1 MEGRKMPVILL
12 TTHYSERPAAIVREA
27 VPKGFTLLMLD
38 KISQQELIEKAP
50 LADYILVSGR
60 LKINKEVIDAAKNL
74 KMLQRTGVGTDMFDM
89 DAIRARNIPI
99 YVNAGVNASS
109 VAEHAVLHILAALR
123 RLTIVNDEVR
133 SGIWSKQDNGLQ
145 SNELAGKTVGLI
157 GAGNIGRHAARMLSG
172 FACNL
177 IYYDMYRLKP
187 ETEEQLNLTYKPL
200 DEVFAQSDI
209 ISLHCPL
216 TDETRGIINAQT
228 LAKMKDG
235 TVIVNTAR
243 GELIVEKDLADA
255 LRTGKIKAAGLDVF
269 CAEPPIMD
277 NPLFAFD
284 RVTASPHIGG
294 VSYEAFKG
302 MMTEAM
308 KNMVTFESGNAESLE
323 SKRLK

>member
-1 MEGRKMPVILL
+1 MPVILL

-133 SGIWSKQDNGLQ
+133 
-145 SNELAGKTVGLI
+145 
-157 GAGNIGRHAARMLSG
+157 
-172 FACNL
+172 
-177 IYYDMYRLKP
+177 
-187 ETEEQLNLTYKPL
+187 
-200 DEVFAQSDI
+200 
-209 ISLHCPL
+209 
-216 TDETRGIINAQT
+216 
-228 LAKMKDG
+228 
-235 TVIVNTAR
+235 
-243 GELIVEKDLADA
+243 
-255 LRTGKIKAAGLDVF
+255 
-269 CAEPPIMD
+269 
-277 NPLFAFD
+277 D
-284 RVTASPHIGG
+284 RKSV
-294 VSYEAFKG
+294 V
-302 MMTEAM
+302 
-308 KNMVTFESGNAESLE
+308 
-323 SKRLK
+323 